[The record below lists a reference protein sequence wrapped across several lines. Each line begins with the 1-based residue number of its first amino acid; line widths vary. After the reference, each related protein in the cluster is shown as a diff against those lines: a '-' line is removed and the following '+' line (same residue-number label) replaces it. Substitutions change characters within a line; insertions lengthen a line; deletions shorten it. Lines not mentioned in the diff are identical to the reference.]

1 VTVLRHLSSRDPI
14 QTNTAVPSKQPS
26 TSTQKPTRSS
36 IQSVMELE
44 KNKTTAVAA
53 NAKAV
58 RTQIAIRVQRGRLS
72 GSGLTRL
79 TGTMASATEAE

>member
-1 VTVLRHLSSRDPI
+1 MTVLRHLSSCDPI

-36 IQSVMELE
+36 IQSMMELE

-58 RTQIAIRVQRGRLS
+58 RTRSRFAS
-72 GSGLTRL
+72 NAAGSL
-79 TGTMASATEAE
+79 EAVSRA